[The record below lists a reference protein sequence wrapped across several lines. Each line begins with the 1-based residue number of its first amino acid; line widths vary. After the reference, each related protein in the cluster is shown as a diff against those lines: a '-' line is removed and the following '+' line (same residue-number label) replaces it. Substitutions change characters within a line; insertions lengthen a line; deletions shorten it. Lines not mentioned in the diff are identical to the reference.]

1 MSTRL
6 DQLTDEAM
14 SLTPRERV
22 ELAERMWES
31 VDAVEAESAAIDEA
45 VRRDDEMS
53 RGDVQGLSRDEVMAR
68 LRKRAAC
75 E

>member
-14 SLTPRERV
+14 NLSPRERV
-22 ELAERMWES
+22 ELAERIWES
-31 VDAVEAESAAIDEA
+31 IDAAEAESAAIDEA
-45 VRRDDEMS
+45 VRRDEEMS
-53 RGDVQGLSRDEVMAR
+53 RGDVQGLPREEVMAR
-68 LRKRAAC
+68 LRKRATC